1 MNIQINGISLFYQVS
16 GSGEPMLLL
25 HGNGEDHQIFTELA
39 AKLADHYTIYAIDS
53 RNHGQSQKTEDYSYE
68 TMVADIYGFIKELNL
83 GKVNLVG
90 FSDGAII
97 GLMLAMK
104 NPTIIKKMALLG
116 VNLKPE
122 DFTEES
128 YQYVKETYEET
139 KDPLF
144 KLMLEQPNIE
154 LEDIHKVHVPTLL
167 IRADND
173 IFKPETYINLLAAL
187 PNASLKIMNGHDHA
201 SYIIH
206 QEMLY
211 PHLMD
216 FFSKK

>member
-1 MNIQINGISLFYQVS
+1 MIIQTNDISLFYQIN
-16 GSGEPMLLL
+16 GEGKPLLLL

-53 RNHGQSQKTEDYSYE
+53 RNHGQSQQTEDYSYE
-68 TMVADIYGFIKELNL
+68 AMVEDVYSFIKDLNL
-83 GKVNLVG
+83 GPVDLVG

-104 NPTIIKKMALLG
+104 APKTINKLALLG
-116 VNLKPE
+116 INLKPE

-128 YQYVKETYEET
+128 YQEIKETYEET

-154 LEDIHKVHVPTLL
+154 LTDVRKVNCPILL
-167 IRADND
+167 VKADD
-173 IFKPETYINLLAAL
+173 DLFKPETYINLLAAL
-187 PNASLKIMNGHDHA
+187 PNATLKIMNGHDHG
-201 SYIIH
+201 SYVIN
-206 QEMLY
+206 QDLLY

-216 FFSKK
+216 FLG

>member
-1 MNIQINGISLFYQVS
+1 MNIQTNGISLFYQVS

-39 AKLADHYTIYAIDS
+39 VKLADHYTVYAIDS

-68 TMVADIYGFIKELNL
+68 AMTKDISGFINELDL
-83 GKVNLVG
+83 GPVNLVG

-104 NPTIIKKMALLG
+104 EPTLIKKMALLG

-128 YQYVKETYEET
+128 YQFVKETYEET

-154 LEDIHKVHVPTLL
+154 LEEVRKVFTPTLL
-167 IRADND
+167 IRADGD
-173 IFKPETYINLLAAL
+173 IFKPETYINLLATL
-187 PNASLKIMNGHDHA
+187 PNATLKIMNDHDHA
-201 SYIIH
+201 SYIIN
-206 QEMLY
+206 QDLLY
-211 PHLMD
+211 PHLID
-216 FFSKK
+216 FFDNN

>member
-1 MNIQINGISLFYQVS
+1 MNIHTNGISLFYQVS

-25 HGNGEDHQIFTELA
+25 HGNGEDHQIFTELG
-39 AKLADHYTIYAIDS
+39 AKLADHYTVYAIDS

-68 TMVADIYGFIKELNL
+68 TMVNDIFGFIEELDL
-83 GKVNLVG
+83 GPVDLVG

-104 NPTIIKKMALLG
+104 EPMLIKKMALLG

-128 YQYVKETYEET
+128 YQFVKETYEET

-154 LEDIHKVHVPTLL
+154 LEEVRKVVTPTLL
-167 IRADND
+167 IRADGD
-173 IFKPETYINLLAAL
+173 IFKPETYINLLATL
-187 PNASLKIMNGHDHA
+187 PNATLKIMNDHDHA
-201 SYIIH
+201 SYISN
-206 QEMLY
+206 QDMLY

-216 FFSKK
+216 FFGNN

>member
-1 MNIQINGISLFYQVS
+1 MNIQTNGISLFYQVS

-39 AKLADHYTIYAIDS
+39 AKLAEHYTIYAIDS
-53 RNHGQSQKTEDYSYE
+53 RNHGQSQKTEDYAYE
-68 TMVADIYGFIKELNL
+68 TMAEDVYSFINELNL
-83 GKVNLVG
+83 GAVNLVG

-104 NPTIIKKMALLG
+104 EPAMIKKMALLG

-128 YQYVKETYEET
+128 YQFVKETYEET

-154 LEDIHKVHVPTLL
+154 LEEVRKVYIPTLL
-167 IRADND
+167 VHADDD

-187 PNASLKIMNGHDHA
+187 PNATLKIMNGHDHA
-201 SYIIH
+201 SYIIN
-206 QEMLY
+206 QDLLY

-216 FFSKK
+216 FFGSN

>member
-1 MNIQINGISLFYQVS
+1 MIIQTNGIALFYQVS
-16 GSGEPMLLL
+16 GKGNPLLLL

-39 AKLADHYTIYAIDS
+39 AKLAEHYTVYAIDS
-53 RNHGQSQKTEDYSYE
+53 RNHGQSQRTDDYSYE
-68 TMVADIYGFIKELNL
+68 TMVEDVYHFIQDLRLEQ
-83 GKVNLVG
+83 VDLVG

-104 NPTIIKKMALLG
+104 APDVINKLALLG

-122 DFTEES
+122 DFTAES
-128 YQYVKETYEET
+128 YQEIRETYEET

-154 LEDIHKVHVPTLL
+154 LADVRKVNNPILL
-167 IRADND
+167 VKADND
-173 IFKPETYINLLAAL
+173 LFKPETYIQLLAAL
-187 PNASLKIMNGHDHA
+187 PNATLKFMNGHDHG
-201 SYIIH
+201 SYIVN
-206 QEMLY
+206 QDLLY

-216 FFSKK
+216 FFSSK